1 MRVAASVAIA
11 GLIVLGASG
20 CEFITPQDTTQ
31 INQVADGMN
40 ATVGSVGIRNALMF
54 TANGTE
60 ASLVT
65 SLVNSG
71 SAPQTISM
79 QYTSTSGPT
88 TQQLTVP
95 ANGLL
100 SVRPGG
106 DQTVTLSN
114 IQAKAGS
121 LFPIYFTSGSASTT
135 VKVPVLDAS
144 LPGYQT
150 LTPTPTLVATPTG
163 TPAPTPTGT
172 SGGTPA
178 PVDSATPAAG

>member
-71 SAPQTISM
+71 SSPQTVSM

-100 SVRPGG
+100 AHWFR
-106 DQTVTLSN
+106 
-114 IQAKAGS
+114 AGCV
-121 LFPIYFTSGSASTT
+121 ICE
-135 VKVPVLDAS
+135 
-144 LPGYQT
+144 
-150 LTPTPTLVATPTG
+150 
-163 TPAPTPTGT
+163 
-172 SGGTPA
+172 
-178 PVDSATPAAG
+178 

>member
-40 ATVGSVGIRNALMF
+40 ATVGSVDIRNAMMF

-65 SLVNSG
+65 SLVNTG
-71 SAPQTISM
+71 SSPETVSM

-88 TQQLTVP
+88 TQELTVP
-95 ANGLL
+95 ANGTLA
-100 SVRPGG
+100 VRPGG
-106 DQTVTLSN
+106 DQAVTLSE

-121 LFPIYFTSGSASTT
+121 LFPVYFTSGGAATT
-135 VKVPVLDAS
+135 VRIPVLNAT

-150 LTPTPTLVATPTG
+150 LTPTPTPVAVPTLTPEPTDTTGVAPSPTG
-163 TPAPTPTGT
+163 
-172 SGGTPA
+172 
-178 PVDSATPAAG
+178 SATPAAG